1 MPKPPNPIPSRVL
14 NVALPLPVFT
24 QMMLHLNSDLEGRV
38 PHGAYSR
45 FISELIREHFAKQT
59 LDIGQL
65 IGPTSSPACSS
76 SKANPQPLNFS
87 EEPSNDRLSRYPGNA
102 SKAGRV
108 A

>member
-24 QMMLHLNSDLEGRV
+24 QMALHLNSDLEGRV

-65 IGPTSSPACSS
+65 IGPHFQPGVFIVQGEPATIELLRG
-76 SKANPQPLNFS
+76 AL
-87 EEPSNDRLSRYPGNA
+87 E
-102 SKAGRV
+102 
-108 A
+108 